1 MRWLLYILG
10 AILASMLVPLLFLGG
25 ATQLF
30 EWVSSLSTAELYFY
44 PVGGSYTLVFLTAG
58 VLLLGLILI
67 GPIKSRVDGRRRATL
82 FSLRLF
88 VVLLMLVAMLRPTL
102 VHTKTAPQSATLIV
116 LLDSS
121 RSMSVPDEAGK
132 KTRWEAMSQVIQAV
146 WPTLRKLDKEFKVVV
161 YTFDS
166 DQHKLDMQ
174 KDKPELAS
182 QPEGR
187 QTAIGWAIDKA
198 VAEETGKRVAGV
210 IIMCDGA
217 QQASPPRDRISPQD
231 AARQL
236 ADQGVPLYAIP
247 FGQARGLGQTADIAL
262 DQLRANQQVFVKN
275 RLAIAAEARVEGF
288 ANRNIPIQML
298 FETAPGKM
306 EVVSGSQIAA
316 RQDGQ
321 RLPIELEYVPQT
333 PGEYKVTLKAVAQPG
348 ERLTTN
354 NELSTFVTVLKGG
367 LNVLYIEGALRYE
380 QKFLRRSLDASPDIK
395 VDYLRIDARKPETRP
410 PDLLERF
417 KPGKYDV
424 YMIGDLDASAFRG
437 NELAALAKS
446 VEEGAG
452 FIMLGGFHSYGAG
465 NYGQTPLADVLPIT
479 IERFER
485 QNFDEPIRDD
495 LHLVGPLTMR
505 PTKIG
510 ATQSLMS
517 LADANN
523 NLSAWLKLPP
533 LEGANRFR
541 GKKPAANVLAEGDQ
555 GQPLI
560 VAKDFG
566 RGRVL
571 AFAADSTW
579 RWWMGGYEVEHKRFW
594 RQTVLW
600 LARKDE
606 SNEGNVWVHV
616 DTRRVVPGMPLE
628 FMVGANDA
636 AGQPIND
643 ARYEID
649 VLHPDGTK
657 TPLQARRQ
665 GDRNLVTFLGAESAG
680 DYTIA
685 VQGTRGAETI
695 GTAQA
700 RFLVFEQDRELDNPA
715 ADRGALESL
724 ASITGGK
731 AVPPEQ
737 LPALVAQIQKESQK
751 LLVQTQTK
759 TTPWDTWPFFLTFVL
774 LLVIEWYLR
783 KKWGMV

>member
-1 MRWLLYILG
+1 MRWPLYILG
-10 AILASMLVPLLFLGG
+10 TIVASMLVFVLFFGSI
-25 ATQLF
+25 TQLS
-30 EWVSSLSTAELYFY
+30 ESISSLSTAELYLY
-44 PVGGSYTLVFLTAG
+44 PVGGSYALVFSTAG

-67 GPIKSRVDGRRRATL
+67 GPVRSRVDGRRRATL
-82 FSLRLF
+82 FGLRLL

-102 VHTKTAPQSATLIV
+102 IHTTTAPQSATLIV

-132 KTRWEAMSQVIQAV
+132 KSRWDAMSQVIQAV
-146 WPTLRKLDKEFKVVV
+146 WPTLRKLDKEFRVVV

-166 DQHKLDMQ
+166 DQHKLDME

-182 QPEGR
+182 QPEGH

-198 VAEETGKRVAGV
+198 LAEESGKRVAGV
-210 IIMCDGA
+210 ILMGDGA
-217 QQASPPRDRISPQD
+217 QQASPPRDRVSPQD

-247 FGQARGLGQTADIAL
+247 FGQARGLGQTADIVL

-275 RLAIAAEARVEGF
+275 RLSVAAEARVEGF

-306 EVVSGSQIAA
+306 EVVAGSQISAL
-316 RQDGQ
+316 QDGQ
-321 RLPIELEYVPQT
+321 RLPIELEYVPQS

-367 LNVLYIEGALRYE
+367 LNVLYVEGALRYE

-395 VDYLRIDARKPETRP
+395 VDYLRIDARRPETRP

-424 YMIGDLDASAFRG
+424 YMVGDLDASAFRG
-437 NELAALAKS
+437 EELAELAKAI
-446 VEEGAG
+446 EAGAG
-452 FIMLGGFHSYGAG
+452 FIMLGGFHSFGAG

-479 IERFER
+479 IERLER

-495 LHLVGPLTMR
+495 LHIAGPLMMR

-517 LADANN
+517 LADASNN
-523 NLSAWLKLPP
+523 VSAWMKLPP

-541 GKKPAANVLAEGDQ
+541 GKKPAANVLAENEQ
-555 GQPLI
+555 GQPLM

-566 RGRVL
+566 RGRVI
-571 AFAADSTW
+571 ACGVDSTW
-579 RWWMGGYEVEHKRFW
+579 RWWMGGHEAEHKRFW

-606 SNEGNVWVHV
+606 SQEGNVWVHL
-616 DTRRVVPGMPLE
+616 DNRRVAPGMPLE
-628 FMVGANDA
+628 FTVGANDP

-643 ARYEID
+643 ARYEIA

-665 GDRNLVTFLGAESAG
+665 GERNLVTFLGAETAG
-680 DYTIA
+680 DYTIT
-685 VQGTRGAETI
+685 VKGTRGAETI
-695 GTAQA
+695 GAAQA

-715 ADRGALESL
+715 ADRGAMESL
-724 ASITGGK
+724 AAITGGK

-751 LLVQTQTK
+751 LLIQTQKK
-759 TTPWDTWPFFLTFVL
+759 TTPWDTWRFFLFFVF
-774 LLVIEWYLR
+774 LLVLEWYLR